1 MRRARRGSVL
11 LFVALMTC
19 GASLVDLDQAGRAA
33 YERGDYEAAE
43 RAFAEAIG
51 KSPGD
56 AVLRYHRGAALM
68 QLGRWDDAVAEYERV
83 LKLRPTPEVA
93 SASRGAL
100 ETLRPLV
107 RRAPSTRVEG
117 SQGSIQLERWHG
129 GWVVKVLVNNS
140 ANARFLVDT
149 GASITAISP
158 DLADTLGIAPSR
170 PPLVVRLQT
179 LGGETKA
186 SVVVIGA
193 LTVGDIEAKDVS
205 AVVHDM
211 PAGLDGILG
220 NTFLGRYSVTLNAQQ
235 GQLVVRPR

>member
-1 MRRARRGSVL
+1 MRRARRGLVLVFVL
-11 LFVALMTC
+11 LAMC
-19 GASLVDLDQAGRAA
+19 GASLAELDQAGRAA
-33 YERGDYEAAE
+33 YERADYDAAE
-43 RAFAEAIG
+43 RAFGEAIARA
-51 KSPGD
+51 PAD
-56 AVLRYHRGAALM
+56 ALLRYHRGAALM

-107 RRAPSTRVEG
+107 RRTPSTRTEG
-117 SQGSIQLERWHG
+117 GERPIRLERWHG

-140 ANARFLVDT
+140 AHARFLVDT
-149 GASITAISP
+149 GASVTAISP
-158 DLADTLGIAPSR
+158 DLADNLGIAPSR
-170 PPLVVRLQT
+170 PPLVVKLQT

-193 LTVGDIEAKDVS
+193 LAVGDVEAKDVS

-220 NTFLGRYSVTLNAQQ
+220 NTYLGRYSVTLNAQQ
-235 GQLVVRPR
+235 GHLIVRRK